1 VTARWHADRQLALSA
16 KLFDQSNEGFI
27 VTDVNCNIVKVN
39 KAFCAISGFSE
50 AEVLGQNPRMFSAG
64 RHDQAFFQAMWDE
77 LDASGR
83 WKGEIWNRRKEGSEY
98 PLWQSISRVVDTV
111 GQTTHYIATFSDIAE
126 RKKVEEKM
134 RYLAHFDSLTGLP
147 NRALLSDRATHALQ
161 LAQRNNAS
169 MALMFIDL
177 DHFKNVND
185 SLGHD
190 IGDRLLVALTARFK
204 AAVREQDTL
213 SRTGG
218 DEFVLLLPDTDAAGA
233 AHVAQKL
240 LQLAIQPY
248 QIEQNELTITPSIGI
263 ALYPNDGRDYGS
275 LARCADAAMYQAKQ
289 GGRNAFRFHT
299 AEIQAESARFLL
311 IENALRRALE
321 RGQMHL
327 HYQPQQSLRTGR
339 IVGAEAL
346 LRGQHPELGWI
357 SPAEFVPIAES
368 SGLIT
373 NIGEWVLRSAVK
385 QMKNWIDRGMA
396 PITMAI
402 NVSTVQFRQQY
413 LPALVRDILEETGVA
428 PAFLELELTESVALA
443 DPAGAIAVMDQ
454 LDELGVKMS
463 IDDFGTGYS
472 SLSYLKR
479 FKVSK
484 LKIDQS
490 FVCNVTDDPEDQAI
504 VTAIISLANS
514 LGMQTIAE
522 GVETIDQMEYIK
534 SKGCDEMQGYWF
546 SRPLTAEQFEAFV
559 EARGRK

>member
-1 VTARWHADRQLALSA
+1 MTARWHADRQLALSA